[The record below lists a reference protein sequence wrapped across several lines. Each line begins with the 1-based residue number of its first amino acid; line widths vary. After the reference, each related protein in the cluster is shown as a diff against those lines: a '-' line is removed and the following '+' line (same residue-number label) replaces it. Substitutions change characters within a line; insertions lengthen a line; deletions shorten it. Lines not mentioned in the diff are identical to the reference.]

1 MDPYFR
7 PILLASAVVL
17 ALNLLIVLPII
28 GLPLITY
35 FIGGILAVLFFK
47 KEFKDTYK
55 EVRAFD
61 VLVLGIGTGV
71 VVGAVLTLVFLLK
84 IQDVN
89 VQKEIIDTVNKSMR
103 MHSQREFQF
112 MEELG
117 PTFNFVFAIV
127 NIISCCLLCSFGS
140 FASLPFVNKGKK

>member
-17 ALNLLIVLPII
+17 ALNFLVTLPII

-35 FIGGILAVLFFK
+35 FIGGVLAVVFFK
-47 KEFKDTYK
+47 KEFKEPNK
-55 EVRAFD
+55 EIKAFD

-71 VVGAVLTLVFLLK
+71 LVGAVLSLIFLLK
-84 IQDVN
+84 IQDPN
-89 VQKEIIDTVNKSMR
+89 IQKEIIDTVNKSMK
-103 MHSQREFQF
+103 MHSQRGFQF
-112 MEELG
+112 IDELG

-140 FASLPFVNKGKK
+140 FASLPFMNKGKK